1 MDGKTEGPRRRPS
14 IEVRCP
20 KCGTRTVWHRLPRAG
35 DECRWCG
42 HASPT
47 SNGTRPRGCE
57 VDGEPNRGCLL
68 VLLAAL
74 AIDLMVLRGC
84 MALAAALAG

>member
-1 MDGKTEGPRRRPS
+1 
-14 IEVRCP
+14 
-20 KCGTRTVWHRLPRAG
+20 
-35 DECRWCG
+35 
-42 HASPT
+42 
-47 SNGTRPRGCE
+47 
-57 VDGEPNRGCLL
+57 

>member
-1 MDGKTEGPRRRPS
+1 MDGTERPKRRPS

-42 HASPT
+42 HAFGDFKWHET
-47 SNGTRPRGCE
+47 KGVRE
-57 VDGEPNRGCLL
+57 VDGGPNRGCLL

>member
-1 MDGKTEGPRRRPS
+1 MDGTERPKRRPS

-20 KCGTRTVWHRLPRAG
+20 KCGTRA
-35 DECRWCG
+35 
-42 HASPT
+42 
-47 SNGTRPRGCE
+47 
-57 VDGEPNRGCLL
+57 VDGGPNRGCLL